1 MKKLMITLLVIV
13 FLIPFAQA
21 QESVTEKL
29 YEKYSGKDGFTTV
42 HITKELF
49 GMIAQMNFEGEDAEE
64 MNQMKE
70 AISNLQFIRILMF
83 EEGEKGSK
91 DLEAFKKDLAAFN
104 LDGFSELMVVNEKD
118 EKVRFV
124 ARQKG
129 DIFKE
134 FLVLIESKDEAGFIS
149 IFGDMDMETISKI
162 SQNMG
167 IKQMS
172 KLSIDHDDEHDEDED

>member
-1 MKKLMITLLVIV
+1 MKKFIILLLTLV
-13 FLIPFAQA
+13 FLAPLAQA

-49 GMIAQMNFEGEDAEE
+49 SMIAQMNFEGEDAEE
-64 MNQMKE
+64 MNEMKD
-70 AISNLQFIRILMF
+70 AMANLKFIRIVMF
-83 EEGEKGSK
+83 EEDSDGSLK
-91 DLEAFKKDLAAFN
+91 DFEAFKKDLQAFD
-104 LDGFSELMVVNEKD
+104 LDGFSELMVVDDKD

-124 ARQKG
+124 ARQEG

-134 FLVLIESKDEAGFIS
+134 FLVLIQSDKEAGFIS
-149 IFGDMDMETISKI
+149 IFGDMSMETISKV

-167 IKQMS
+167 IQQMG
-172 KLSIDHDDEHDEDED
+172 KFGDKDKDKDKDKD

>member
-1 MKKLMITLLVIV
+1 MKKLMITLLAAI

-29 YEKYSGKDGFTTV
+29 YEKYSGTEGITTV

-49 GMIAQMNFEGEDAEE
+49 GMIAQMNFEGDDAAE
-64 MNQMKE
+64 MNEMKD
-70 AISNLQFIRILMF
+70 AMANLQFIRIVMF
-83 EEGEKGSK
+83 EDADASNADFMSFKK
-91 DLEAFKKDLAAFN
+91 DLEAFD
-104 LDGFSELMVVNEKD
+104 LDGYKELMRVDEKD

-124 ARQKG
+124 ALQDG

-134 FLVLIESKDEAGFIS
+134 FLVLIDSKDQAGFIS
-149 IFGDMDMETISKI
+149 IFGDMDMETISKV

-167 IKQMS
+167 IHQMGQYG
-172 KLSIDHDDEHDEDED
+172 KHKKHDKED